1 MFAVSRWSFLMDT
14 VPDSLGNV
22 FWVSL
27 PSVIFSTCILCCY
40 VVSVCRSRLDGARS
54 PLQRALHIVTMALD
68 LTQGLSPFLSNCTFL
83 RIPTLSPSYDRI
95 IYYNLFNTLTLPNI
109 LEDRKDFSMELIIHF
124 HVYGPL
130 LYTNDLLEKC
140 WSCLERVNTQ
150 IAP

>member
-1 MFAVSRWSFLMDT
+1 
-14 VPDSLGNV
+14 
-22 FWVSL
+22 
-27 PSVIFSTCILCCY
+27 
-40 VVSVCRSRLDGARS
+40 
-54 PLQRALHIVTMALD
+54 MALD

-140 WSCLERVNTQ
+140 
-150 IAP
+150 